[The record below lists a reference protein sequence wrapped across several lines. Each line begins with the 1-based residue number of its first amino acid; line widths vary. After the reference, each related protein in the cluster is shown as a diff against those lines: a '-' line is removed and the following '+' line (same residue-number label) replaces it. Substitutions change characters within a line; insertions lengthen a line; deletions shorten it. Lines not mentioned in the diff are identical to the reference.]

1 MSQPVKVEDQ
11 WRLLLEEGKTTKA
24 RQRLAKM
31 YALLP
36 TSSRCRICNV
46 PFAGLSGQLMRA
58 LGKGPSNINPH
69 LCNACDTFMRWNPGG
84 MEIRLSMLFADI
96 RGSTSLAEHMNPT
109 EFRHLIDRFYATA
122 IDVLSETDAIID
134 KLAGD
139 QVSGY
144 YVPGLAGSGHA
155 RVAVQAA
162 EKLLRATGHG
172 DPGGPWIPVG
182 IGVHTGEAF
191 FGAVGAQ
198 GGIVD
203 VTALGDAVN
212 IAARL
217 ASQAGEG
224 EILMS
229 QETHLEAG
237 LSLGDL
243 ARRELELKG
252 RKQPVSVFSISQPS

>member
-144 YVPGLAGSGHA
+144 YVPGLAGRGTRAWRCRQLRSSCGRPGTGTRAGRGYPSGLA
-155 RVAVQAA
+155 CI
-162 EKLLRATGHG
+162 
-172 DPGGPWIPVG
+172 PGKP
-182 IGVHTGEAF
+182 F
-191 FGAVGAQ
+191 
-198 GGIVD
+198 
-203 VTALGDAVN
+203 LG
-212 IAARL
+212 RW
-217 ASQAGEG
+217 GRR
-224 EILMS
+224 
-229 QETHLEAG
+229 AG
-237 LSLGDL
+237 LWT
-243 ARRELELKG
+243 
-252 RKQPVSVFSISQPS
+252 

>member
-1 MSQPVKVEDQ
+1 M
-11 WRLLLEEGKTTKA
+11 
-24 RQRLAKM
+24 
-31 YALLP
+31 
-36 TSSRCRICNV
+36 
-46 PFAGLSGQLMRA
+46 
-58 LGKGPSNINPH
+58 
-69 LCNACDTFMRWNPGG
+69 
-84 MEIRLSMLFADI
+84 
-96 RGSTSLAEHMNPT
+96 
-109 EFRHLIDRFYATA
+109 
-122 IDVLSETDAIID
+122 
-134 KLAGD
+134 
-139 QVSGY
+139 
-144 YVPGLAGSGHA
+144 
-155 RVAVQAA
+155 
-162 EKLLRATGHG
+162 
-172 DPGGPWIPVG
+172 
-182 IGVHTGEAF
+182 HTGEAF